1 MPGPPGRALGVR
13 EYVRPGSPHTLR
25 HKPGGNPHRHQPLTP
40 APATAAPLVYSGWRK
55 GAPLDTA
62 AARMRYWK
70 LDREKTTVFS

>member
-1 MPGPPGRALGVR
+1 MG
-13 EYVRPGSPHTLR
+13 GSPSGKGAR
-25 HKPGGNPHRHQPLTP
+25 RAP
-40 APATAAPLVYSGWRK
+40 APSRPSRASRPAHPPSASPLLYRGRRK

>member
-1 MPGPPGRALGVR
+1 MSGQGAPTRSDTSLVGTPTG
-13 EYVRPGSPHTLR
+13 T
-25 HKPGGNPHRHQPLTP
+25 RHQPPTP
-40 APATAAPLVYSGWRK
+40 GPATAAPLVYSGWRK